1 MDDIDDKALVI
12 LEAERE
18 RRLQAKIDAGDL
30 VSVRTDVVV
39 HRDEDEEEATARAI
53 ARHPIPDDGRH
64 IRELFFIYTGVPRRP
79 DYQEEE
85 TSSPQI
91 TASSKGT
98 LSPPDEVEPAAGGHL
113 SCSQPV
119 YVRITISNGGEDDP
133 GAIVEAWCV
142 IEAGLLVLRDAD
154 DKHIASRMLLKDE
167 DPAVLAKSLLRERE
181 ASTDFQAPIRYPK
194 LGLA

>member
-12 LEAERE
+12 LEAEQE
-18 RRLQAKIDAGDL
+18 RRLRARIDSGEV
-30 VSVRTDVVV
+30 VSVQTTVVV
-39 HRDEDEEEATARAI
+39 HRDEDVEEATARAI

-98 LSPPDEVEPAAGGHL
+98 LSPPLTRLNRLRVVTSPARSRSMCVWLLATAMKTETRAPLPRRGTPSRMAP
-113 SCSQPV
+113 SCSGTPM
-119 YVRITISNGGEDDP
+119 IS
-133 GAIVEAWCV
+133 
-142 IEAGLLVLRDAD
+142 
-154 DKHIASRMLLKDE
+154 
-167 DPAVLAKSLLRERE
+167 
-181 ASTDFQAPIRYPK
+181 T
-194 LGLA
+194 